1 MINLTRAILFD
12 LDGTLLDLDIDRFM
26 PRYIEALT
34 TELEPILKPDRFRE
48 ALMAGTFAMI
58 QNDGSTTNEDA
69 FWTTFEKKSGLD
81 RRPLLPRTDRFYRE
95 VFPRLADVAR
105 PVEAAPRVVQAA
117 KETGAILVL
126 ATNAIFPK
134 TAIVERLRW
143 AGVDPAVFD
152 LITSYETMHAA
163 KPNPKYYLEICRKV
177 GVEPHGA
184 VMIGND
190 PELDVRAAQAAGIS
204 AYLVTDVTPA
214 GTMEQQFAH
223 TAADATAQSP
233 ARPDGQ
239 GSLIDA
245 VAFFQERIAPRA

>member
-143 AGVDPAVFD
+143 AGS
-152 LITSYETMHAA
+152 I
-163 KPNPKYYLEICRKV
+163 
-177 GVEPHGA
+177 
-184 VMIGND
+184 
-190 PELDVRAAQAAGIS
+190 
-204 AYLVTDVTPA
+204 
-214 GTMEQQFAH
+214 
-223 TAADATAQSP
+223 
-233 ARPDGQ
+233 RP
-239 GSLIDA
+239 SLT
-245 VAFFQERIAPRA
+245 